1 MLDIS
6 RLCEK
11 ELIITYIRKVNSI
24 VSLLFCSILRNNS
37 FSGIIPKEI
46 RELKKLEV
54 LDLGQNRFSG
64 ALPSDLNSNL
74 RLSVL

>member
-11 ELIITYIRKVNSI
+11 ELICTSIRKVNEIIS
-24 VSLLFCSILRNNS
+24 SFFHSILRNNS

-46 RELKKLEV
+46 KELKKLEV
-54 LDLGQNRFSG
+54 LDLGHNRFSG
-64 ALPSDLNSNL
+64 ALPSDLSSNL
-74 RLSVL
+74 QLSVL